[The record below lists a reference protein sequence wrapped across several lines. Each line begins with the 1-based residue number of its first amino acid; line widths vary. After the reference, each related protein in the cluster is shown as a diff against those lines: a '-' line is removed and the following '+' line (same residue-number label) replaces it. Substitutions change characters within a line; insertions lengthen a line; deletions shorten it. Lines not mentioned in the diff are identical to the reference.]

1 MLAGPDLAAVA
12 GLIGDPARAAMMSVL
27 MSGEAYPATML
38 AARAGVSAQTAS
50 AHLAKLTKASLIKV
64 ARSGRYRLY
73 RLGNAKVGHALEA
86 LGAISPERAIR
97 SLHQSDESA
106 ALKLARMCYDHLA
119 GYIGVGITEALLH
132 RSYIVPRG
140 HDFEITKKGM
150 RWLLAFGVEFEPL
163 SESRRRLATQCLD
176 WSERRP
182 HIGGALGAALADRM
196 MRQGW
201 FARARSNRSL
211 KITADGDRWLL
222 KDFGISFERQR
233 PLERAKPR

>member
-64 ARSGRYRLY
+64 VRSGRYRLY

-97 SLHQSDESA
+97 SLRQSDESA

-119 GYIGVGITEALLH
+119 GYIGVGITESLVH

-150 RWLLAFGVEFEPL
+150 RWLVAFGVEFEPL

-211 KITADGDRWLL
+211 KITADGDRCLL
-222 KDFGISFERQR
+222 KDFGISIERQR
-233 PLERAKPR
+233 PLDRA